1 MAGISREIIDR
12 EVISSAEILE
22 KIADGESVD
31 YDGIIVIGDLDLSSI
46 GLRKELKESHLLKRF
61 PIIISTIRITNS
73 QIDGQLRLERS
84 IFEEDVD
91 FTGTEFKDQVS
102 TAGSRLKG
110 YVSFSESK
118 FAKSADFSG
127 CRFDEYADFGGSTFQ
142 EDAYFLETIFNEDI
156 NFRGSEFCRD
166 AYYSGSIFKRYADFS
181 EISFNRYAS
190 FRASQFE
197 GYAYF
202 SESHFSSDA
211 SFSAIQFDSDASFME
226 SKFEGDASFR
236 GAQFKGYLSLMRT
249 RFQEIA
255 DFSKSQFGKEVYLTE
270 ARLNSVKLEWGS
282 IREQVVC
289 DGATYLL
296 LIKIFK
302 EQEQLKDADD
312 CYYEYRNKS
321 REAKEWSDGS
331 KTLDYLASFTCG
343 YGLRPI
349 RAIYLSLALIAVF
362 AGILVIGNDFS
373 FLDAVYYSAL
383 AFISDAQGPGLPGVY
398 EYIFM
403 MERLLGWLLMAL
415 FLVTLSRVMIR

>member
-1 MAGISREIIDR
+1 MAGVTSKFAGR
-12 EVISSAEILE
+12 EVIPSEEILE
-22 KIADGESVD
+22 KIANGESVD
-31 YDGIIVIGDLDLSSI
+31 YDGVTVVGDLDLSNLS
-46 GLRKELKESHLLKRF
+46 LREELKENHLLRRY

-73 QIDGQLRLERS
+73 KIDGALKLERS
-84 IFEEDVD
+84 VFEEDVD
-91 FTGTEFKDQVS
+91 FTGTEFIDQVS
-102 TAGSRLKG
+102 MAESRLKG
-110 YVSFSESK
+110 YISFSSSK
-118 FAKSADFSG
+118 FGESADFSG
-127 CRFDEYADFGGSTFQ
+127 CRFDEYADFSGSAFG
-142 EDAYFLETIFNEDI
+142 EDAYFLETIFNDDI
-156 NFRGSEFCRD
+156 NFRGSEFLRD
-166 AYYSGSIFKRYADFS
+166 VYYSGSIFKGYADFS
-181 EISFNRYAS
+181 EISFGRYAS

-211 SFSAIQFDSDASFME
+211 SFSATEFDSDASFME

-255 DFSKSQFGKEVYLTE
+255 DFSKSQFCRDVYLTE
-270 ARLNSVKLEWGS
+270 ARLSSVKLDWKS
-282 IREQVVC
+282 IKEQIIC

-312 CYYEYRNKS
+312 CYYEYRSKS
-321 REAKEWSDGS
+321 RESKEWSDGS
-331 KTLDYLASFTCG
+331 KILDYIACLTCG
-343 YGLRPI
+343 YGLSPI
-349 RAIYLSLALIAVF
+349 RTIYLSLALIVVF
-362 AGILVIGNDFS
+362 AGIFAIGSSLS

-383 AFISDAQGPGLPGVY
+383 AFISDAKGPWLPGTY

>member
-1 MAGISREIIDR
+1 MAGVASKFANR
-12 EVISSAEILE
+12 EVIPSEDILE
-22 KIADGESVD
+22 KIANGESVD
-31 YDGIIVIGDLDLSSI
+31 YDGITVIGDLDLSSLS
-46 GLRKELKESHLLKRF
+46 LREELKENHLLRRF

-73 QIDGQLRLERS
+73 KIDGALRLERS
-84 IFEEDVD
+84 VFEEDVD
-91 FTGTEFKDQVS
+91 FTGTEFNDQVS
-102 TAGSRLKG
+102 MAESRLKG
-110 YVSFSESK
+110 YISFSGSK
-118 FAKSADFSG
+118 FGESADFSG
-127 CRFDEYADFGGSTFQ
+127 CRFDEYADFSGSAFG
-142 EDAYFLETIFNEDI
+142 EDAYFLETIFNDDI
-156 NFRGSEFCRD
+156 NFRGSEFLRD
-166 AYYSGSIFKRYADFS
+166 VYYGGSIFKRYADFS

-197 GYAYF
+197 GYAYL
-202 SESHFSSDA
+202 SESHFCSDA
-211 SFSAIQFDSDASFME
+211 SFSATEFDSDASFME

-236 GAQFKGYLSLMRT
+236 GTQFKGYLSLMRT

-255 DFSKSQFGKEVYLTE
+255 DFSKSQFGRDVYLTE
-270 ARLNSVKLEWGS
+270 ARLSSVKLDWKS
-282 IREQVVC
+282 IKEQIIC

-331 KTLDYLASFTCG
+331 KILDYIASLTCG

-349 RAIYLSLALIAVF
+349 RTIYLSLALIVVF
-362 AGILVIGNDFS
+362 AGILAIGSGFS
-373 FLDAVYYSAL
+373 FLDAIYYSAL
-383 AFISDAQGPGLPGVY
+383 AFISDAKGPGLPGVY

-403 MERLLGWLLMAL
+403 TERLFGWLLMAL